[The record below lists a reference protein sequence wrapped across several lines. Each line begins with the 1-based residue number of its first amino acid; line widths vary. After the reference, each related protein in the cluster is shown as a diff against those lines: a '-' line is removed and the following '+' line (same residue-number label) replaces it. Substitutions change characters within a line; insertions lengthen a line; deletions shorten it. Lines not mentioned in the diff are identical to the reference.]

1 MADPE
6 PKPMTID
13 GSDQDLAL
21 ARSQY
26 LTRYE
31 VLTRRSRRVKQ
42 LARVYRDHYWSLMEK
57 VKARYRDYYW
67 VYGISPF
74 KEDEKK
80 TIALENATDGAG
92 EKGRFGVGTGYV
104 KGKCAVAGCKVKAM
118 ALTRF
123 CHAHILSDSK
133 QKLYTGCTYVIKSA
147 HAGPILCGKPVLR
160 STIPVLCATHLQKS
174 EKYLKQAL
182 KKQGLNVTSPSK
194 LVPKFHVMVTE
205 YVRQI
210 QSKRR
215 ATKKASLAKTEIKEG
230 KTN

>member
-1 MADPE
+1 MADPD

-13 GSDQDLAL
+13 GSDQDLTL

-31 VLTRRSRRVKQ
+31 VLTRRSRRVNQ
-42 LARVYRDHYWSLMEK
+42 LSRVYRDHYWSLMEK
-57 VKARYRDYYW
+57 VKAKYREYYW
-67 VYGISPF
+67 VYGKSPF

-80 TIALENATDGAG
+80 TSGLENGTDGAG
-92 EKGRFGVGTGYV
+92 ENGWFGAGTGDV
-104 KGKCAVAGCKVKAM
+104 EGKCAVAGCKAKAM

-133 QKLYTGCTYVIKSA
+133 QRLYTGCTYVIKSA

-182 KKQGLNVTSPSK
+182 KKQGLNVTSPIK
-194 LVPKFHVMVTE
+194 LVPKFHAIVME
-205 YVRQI
+205 NVRQI

-215 ATKKASLAKTEIKEG
+215 AAKKASLHKIEI
-230 KTN
+230 